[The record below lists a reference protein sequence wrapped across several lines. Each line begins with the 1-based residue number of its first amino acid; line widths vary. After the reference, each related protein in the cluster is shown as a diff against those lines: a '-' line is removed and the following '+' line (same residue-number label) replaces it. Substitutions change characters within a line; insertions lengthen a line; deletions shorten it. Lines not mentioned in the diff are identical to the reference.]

1 MPDGGV
7 KPGKGEPEMYVLVG
21 YLIVVNAIT
30 LYLMAHDKSQAK
42 KKGRRVPERTLFLWA
57 LIGGSPAAIVG
68 MRAWRHKTKHLSFV
82 IGMPAILVVQLA
94 AAFWYG
100 V

>member
-1 MPDGGV
+1 
-7 KPGKGEPEMYVLVG
+7 MYVLVG
-21 YLIVVNAIT
+21 YLLVVNAIT
-30 LYLMAHDKSQAK
+30 LYLMGHDKSRAK

-57 LIGGSPAAIVG
+57 LIGGSPGAIAG
-68 MRAWRHKTKHLSFV
+68 MRLWRHKTKHRSFV